1 MTTPP
6 LPTATPVTRL
16 APSWFAD
23 VSVTTGDGEDAQAVG
38 FPILAGGDVP
48 AALEAT
54 TEALNRAGYT
64 GAVGSTLAEP
74 REQGPARVAVGLGE
88 EGSLDAAAVRDA
100 AAAFARAVPADAAL
114 AMHVP
119 SPFPGG
125 VAAAAAAI
133 VEGVLLARHRFDLRS
148 TAKPGDPVAV
158 TSIVLVPADGDG
170 DDVTAGAARGLVT
183 ARAALVSR
191 DLAACP
197 ASLLTAEAMG
207 EVATELGSAVGLD
220 VEVTDLAGLVD
231 LGCGGLL
238 GVNRGS
244 EREPRMVH
252 LTYTP
257 AGEPTGHLGLVGKG
271 ITYDSGG
278 ISIKPGDESHSQ
290 MKNDMT
296 GAGAILAAMLVL
308 PALACPARVDAWLMC
323 TDNMPSGTAMQLGDV
338 LTMRGGTTVEVIN
351 TDAEGRLVMAD
362 ALVLA
367 VEAGCDAIVD
377 VATLTGAC
385 LRTFGTEV
393 AGVMG
398 NDPALVAAVSEA
410 GNHADELVWELPLIA
425 SYASQLDSDI
435 ADLKNLGGPNAGAIT
450 AALFLE
456 RFVSGTPW
464 AHIDIAGTAQAPAPD
479 AWVNRG
485 PTGFGARLL
494 VDLVVNFQK

>member
-6 LPTATPVTRL
+6 LPAPMPVRRL
-16 APSWFAD
+16 TPSWFAQ
-23 VSVTTGDGEDAQAVG
+23 VAVTTGDGGDADAIGIPV
-38 FPILAGGDVP
+38 LADGEVP
-48 AALEAT
+48 DLLET
-54 TEALNRAGYT
+54 GREALRRAGFT
-64 GAVGSTLAEP
+64 GALGSALAEP
-74 REQGPARVAVGLGE
+74 RGEGPALVAVGMGE
-88 EGSLDAAAVRDA
+88 PSSLDAAAVRDA
-100 AAAFARAVPADAAL
+100 AAAFVRAVPADAAL

-119 SPFPGG
+119 TGIPAGE
-125 VAAAAAAI
+125 AAAAI
-133 VEGVLLARHRFDLRS
+133 VEGALLARHRFDLRS
-148 TAKPGDPVAV
+148 TPKPNDPVAV
-158 TSIVLVPADGDG
+158 TSIVLVPAAGDQ
-170 DDVTAGAARGLVT
+170 DAVTAGAARGLVT

-197 ASLLTAEAMG
+197 ASLLTATAMAD
-207 EVATELGSAVGLD
+207 VAVELGSEVGLE
-220 VEVTDLAGLVD
+220 VEVTDLAGLVE

-244 EREPRMVH
+244 EQEPRMVH
-252 LTYTP
+252 MTYTP
-257 AGEPTGHLGLVGKG
+257 PGEATGHLGLVGKG

-278 ISIKPGDESHSQ
+278 ISLKPGDESHSQ
-290 MKNDMT
+290 MKNDMS
-296 GAGAILAAMLVL
+296 GAGAILATMLAL
-308 PALACPARVDAWLMC
+308 PALEGRARIEAWLMC
-323 TDNMPSGTAMQLGDV
+323 TDNMPSGRAMQLGDV
-338 LTMRGGTTVEVIN
+338 LTTRGGTTVEVIN
-351 TDAEGRLVMAD
+351 TDAEGRLVMSD

-398 NDPALVAAVSEA
+398 NRPELVAAVTAA
-410 GNHADELVWELPLIA
+410 GEKADEPVWQLPLIA
-425 SYASQLDSDI
+425 SYRSQLDSEI

-456 RFVSGTPW
+456 HFVGDVPW
-464 AHIDIAGTAQAPAPD
+464 AHIDIAGTAQAPAAT

-494 VDLVVNFQK
+494 CELAVGFGS